1 MKITLIGGAGFIG
14 TNLAIALSKKKDYV
28 IQVVD
33 GNAGYFEHI
42 ERYASGNVCDAV
54 AE

>member
-42 ERYASGNVCDAV
+42 KRTLIL
-54 AE
+54 